1 MQKFSPEFKQKILN
15 SCHVTILILSVLLIV
30 YMSYDTFHN
39 VMFLENDNYM
49 NFQLFVCVVF
59 ILDFFVELFI
69 ADDKW
74 KYTKHRLVFLI
85 LSIPYLNLI
94 HHYQIQL
101 SSDALY
107 FVRFIPMARGALA
120 LAIVLGYISR
130 NRITSL
136 FTSYISIMLL
146 ITYFS
151 SLIFFD
157 RERMVNPDVTSYWT
171 ALWWCGMEVTSLGC
185 DIYPVTV
192 AGKILSV
199 VLSFMGMIMF
209 PLFTVYLT
217 NVIKNRHN
225 NGSKLAAQFATS
237 PDKSSTQ
244 SQDGQG

>member
-15 SCHVTILILSVLLIV
+15 SCHVTVLILSVLLIV

-74 KYTKHRLVFLI
+74 SYTKRRLVFLI

-120 LAIVLGYISR
+120 LSIVLGYISS
-130 NRITSL
+130 NKITSL

-146 ITYFS
+146 ITYFA

-157 RERMVNPDVTSYWT
+157 REHLVNPDVTSYGT

-237 PDKSSTQ
+237 SDKSSTQ